1 MLSRPLSSRCAF
13 SALALCF
20 AALLLFFDAP
30 AARAQAGPADA
41 PESCQF
47 ASEKRLDLDSST
59 LVGSGDPVLG
69 NPEADL
75 TLVEFFDPNCAHC
88 ARFHPVMKEV
98 MRKYG
103 DRAKLYMHPF
113 PLWKYSL
120 PQIQAMLLA
129 GEQGKYY
136 DMIDAQ
142 MQTLYRDGMS
152 RARLGALADSLGMAR
167 APFVQALRE
176 GRKAKAVLAL
186 HRQGRRAGVESTPT
200 LAIGERVV
208 APASRTAGCIGQL
221 IEEELAGRE

>member
-20 AALLLFFDAP
+20 AALLLFDAP

-142 MQTLYRDGMS
+142 MQTLYRGGMS
-152 RARLGALADSLGMAR
+152 RARLGALADSLGMDR

-200 LAIGERVV
+200 LAIGKRVV